1 MILLTLSLGLSVR
14 RIMSAASNSR
24 SLLVRKLLFF
34 TISTTSFGLGVAEA
48 IYQGLE
54 GMGKWRVIVLNVGA
68 KRRWINEWIH
78 TLVLPSV
85 PPKGGDQGAALWCG
99 HWTASKGSNV
109 LCMHGQNQHFPKG
122 WQEAGG
128 RGEPKICCQNT
139 PFTVTV
145 ESVWAHVQVLRLS
158 KESKWSAK
166 HSITL
171 SWHNDTEHNMSD
183 RQLKNHGFS
192 VHE

>member
-54 GMGKWRVIVLNVGA
+54 GTGKWRVLSVGA
-68 KRRWINEWIH
+68 KRRWMNEWIH

-85 PPKGGDQGAALWCG
+85 PPKGGDQGATLWCG
-99 HWTASKGSNV
+99 HWTASKGSTV
-109 LCMHGQNQHFPKG
+109 YAWTKPAFP
-122 WQEAGG
+122 QRLAGSG
-128 RGEPKICCQNT
+128 GDPNICHENT

-145 ESVWAHVQVLRLS
+145 ESVWAHIQVLRLS

-166 HSITL
+166 QCHYVVT
-171 SWHNDTEHNMSD
+171 
-183 RQLKNHGFS
+183 
-192 VHE
+192 